1 MKAFHMKILRLLCIL
16 AVVFTSCALKK
27 EKYVVTHT
35 TMTGTISLPDTSGGA
50 TDQPEDERKAQEALP
65 KSKDK
70 VWEDLSHTKVKL
82 DEKTGLFNMQYSDS
96 VKALEGKSMAVTGFM
111 MPLEGGEEQ
120 KHFLLC
126 KRTPT
131 CPFCMPGGPTEVIEI
146 NSDTP
151 VKWVDDMVRIEG
163 ALKLLPANDNGMLYQ
178 LNGAKAVP
186 IAP

>member
-1 MKAFHMKILRLLCIL
+1 MNILRLFFIL
-16 AVVFTSCALKK
+16 AIAFSTCALKK
-27 EKYVVTHT
+27 EKYIVTHS
-35 TMTGTISLPDTSGGA
+35 TMTGTISVPDSSATS
-50 TDQPEDERKAQEALP
+50 QPADERKAQDALP

-70 VWEDLSHTKVKL
+70 VWEDLSNTKVKL
-82 DEKTGLFNMQYSDS
+82 DEKTGLFNMEYSDS

-120 KHFLLC
+120 THFLLC

-146 NSDTP
+146 NSDKP

-163 ALKLLPANDNGMLYQ
+163 NLKLLPPNDNGMLYQ
-178 LNGAKAVP
+178 LNAAKTVP
-186 IAP
+186 MAP

>member
-1 MKAFHMKILRLLCIL
+1 MKIIRLFCIL
-16 AVVFTSCALKK
+16 VFAFSTCALKK

-35 TMTGTISLPDTSGGA
+35 TVTGTISVPDSGVSS
-50 TDQPEDERKAQEALP
+50 QPADERKAQDALP

-70 VWEDLSHTKVKL
+70 VWDELSHTKVKL
-82 DEKTGLFNMQYSDS
+82 DETTGLFNMEYSDS

-120 KHFLLC
+120 KYFLLC

-146 NSDTP
+146 NSDKP

-163 ALKLLPANDNGMLYQ
+163 SLKLLPPNDNGMLYQ
-178 LNGAKAVP
+178 LNRAKQLALP
-186 IAP
+186 AP

>member
-1 MKAFHMKILRLLCIL
+1 MKIMRLICVL
-16 AVVFTSCALKK
+16 AMVFATCALKK

-35 TMTGTISLPDTSGGA
+35 TITGTISGSDNSA
-50 TDQPEDERKAQEALP
+50 SSQPADERKAQDALP

-70 VWEDLSHTKVKL
+70 VWDDLSHTKVKL
-82 DEKTGLFNMQYSDS
+82 DEKTGLFNMEYSDS
-96 VKALEGKSMAVTGFM
+96 VKALAGKSLSVTGFM

-146 NSDTP
+146 NSDQP

-163 ALKLLPANDNGMLYQ
+163 SLKLLPPNDNGMLYQ
-178 LNGAKAVP
+178 LNTAKQLALP
-186 IAP
+186 AP